1 MSITTTNSFE
11 SVDITHKSK
20 RYQGDWDNES
30 VDEES
35 GAVVSV
41 PNRPTIEG
49 AIRFF
54 RENAKG
60 ELEGLY
66 NITAE
71 YLEEYRRLKVVLKG
85 GVKHEEA
92 ENPAD

>member
-1 MSITTTNSFE
+1 MITTTDSFE
-11 SVDITHKSK
+11 RVDITHNSG

-30 VDEES
+30 VDEET
-35 GAVVSV
+35 GKVSSI
-41 PNRPTIEG
+41 PNRPTVEG

-66 NITAE
+66 NMTAE
-71 YLEEYRRLKVVLKG
+71 YLEEYRRLKMMLKG
-85 GVKHEEA
+85 GVKHETESREA
-92 ENPAD
+92 

>member
-20 RYQGDWDNES
+20 RYQGDWDVES

-35 GAVVSV
+35 GAVVNV

-49 AIRFF
+49 AIRFL

-60 ELEGLY
+60 ELAGIY
-66 NITAE
+66 NTTAE
-71 YLEEYRRLKVVLKG
+71 YLEEYRRLRSIMKG